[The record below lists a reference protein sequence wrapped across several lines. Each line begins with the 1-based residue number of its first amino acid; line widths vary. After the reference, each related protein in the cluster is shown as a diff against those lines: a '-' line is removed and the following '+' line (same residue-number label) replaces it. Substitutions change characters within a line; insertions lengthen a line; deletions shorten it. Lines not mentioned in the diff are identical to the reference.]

1 MKHKHKTSLRT
12 LIRVS
17 VKCCNLFKS
26 PECSSTYFFACLQK
40 KRIRCWANAC
50 QGSHTQRITPQT
62 QDVTYL
68 RTSNF
73 SSMVHGFDRMPS
85 IMSRCIWMF
94 SNTSPVIGSSVD
106 NFLWV
111 SLQLQANKKDIS
123 IKRISGTEG
132 ACYLS
137 SYCMSYFTIIFY
149 YPFYFKGRIKSNIS
163 PFNLTRVF
171 IITFYLTIEHKKV
184 NQTDFHGQIIQKWA
198 CFYFWALHWPFLCSW

>member
-1 MKHKHKTSLRT
+1 MLCHLILVAVRFYSGIGLYFIQIENCMICNVNIATMKHKHNTSLRT

-26 PECSSTYFFACLQK
+26 PECSSTYFFACLQR
-40 KRIRCWANAC
+40 KRINCWANTC
-50 QGSHTQRITPQT
+50 QGSPVFFFFFFLHAYRTH
-62 QDVTYL
+62 TYL

-137 SYCMSYFTIIFY
+137 SYCMSYFTIIFVLSILLQRT
-149 YPFYFKGRIKSNIS
+149 K
-163 PFNLTRVF
+163 
-171 IITFYLTIEHKKV
+171 
-184 NQTDFHGQIIQKWA
+184 
-198 CFYFWALHWPFLCSW
+198 